1 MRNLKQK
8 YSQLLPDFLSV
19 SRTTQ
24 KEGGKSPDMMDTIEE
39 DSPTT
44 KQEFDSRILIS
55 LQNCRNLK
63 EVEKLDALISLTDQI
78 CDPEFIAKQIY
89 RTEVRYKFFDS
100 FELLY

>member
-24 KEGGKSPDMMDTIEE
+24 KEGGKNSDMMDTIEE

-78 CDPEFIAKQIY
+78 CDPELTSKQVFQS
-89 RTEVRYKFFDS
+89 EVRYKFFDS